1 MNLSLRNRVAASFI
15 SANLIVL
22 VLGSFVFFFLDSLNE
37 EIKSINVEIPGF
49 YKISDLIR
57 QSVDLFNNLFVEE
70 KSVFRLSQ
78 QYSHF
83 SLKPSKRTGKPNLDM
98 PSKKINFNRYNI

>member
-1 MNLSLRNRVAASFI
+1 MIKKRDESLLGMKEIKIKVNI
-15 SANLIVL
+15 L
-22 VLGSFVFFFLDSLNE
+22 VHYKENE